1 MKTKDQVLSMAAEN
15 MTPYQNREYPEWE
28 EQTLKIMT
36 AGPTQV
42 AKNVYRARS
51 YVTTNPDQDMRFYD
65 FYRDTCALFADL
77 IDTKN
82 AAYILG
88 GEGILGLEAACA
100 SLTEPGDRVLVIDNG
115 IFGKGFTDFVT
126 LYEGNP
132 VLYTTDYHRPVD
144 VEELHRFLEKDHDF
158 KYVTLVHS
166 DTPSGVLNPVDEICP
181 LLKSYG
187 ILTVVDSVTG
197 MFADELH
204 VDQAR
209 IDIVCGGSQKA
220 LSAPPGL
227 TMVAVSQDAIDAM
240 HQRKTAIHSFYAN
253 LLAFE
258 HYYEE
263 KWFPYTMP
271 ISDIYGLRAALEN
284 VKADREQLKRHS
296 ILAKA
301 VRETLT
307 EAGLSLYL
315 EDGFAS
321 SVTVFEVPQGL
332 TDRQIIDTMTEDYHI
347 MIAGCFDVLAGKV
360 LRIGHMGNNA
370 NAPDL
375 ADTME
380 ALQGTLTNLGFA
392 VKCDMRKNFMEKIG
406 S

>member
-1 MKTKDQVLSMAAEN
+1 MATREQKLPTAVEK
-15 MTPYQNREYPEWE
+15 MLPHSNREYPEWE
-28 EQTLKIMT
+28 EQELKIMT

-42 AKNVYRARS
+42 AANVYRARS
-51 YVTTNPDQDMRFYD
+51 YVTTNPDQDLRFYD
-65 FYRDTCALFADL
+65 FYKETCELFADL
-77 IDTKN
+77 IDTTN

-100 SLTEPGDRVLVIDNG
+100 SLTEAGDRVLVIDNG
-115 IFGKGFTDFVT
+115 IFGKGFADFVT

-132 VLYTTDYHRPVD
+132 VLYTTDYHKPVD
-144 VEELHRFLEKDHDF
+144 AEGLRSFLEKDHDF
-158 KYVTLVHS
+158 KYATLVHS
-166 DTPSGVLNPVDEICP
+166 DTPSGVLNPVEDICP

-204 VDQAR
+204 VDQAG

-227 TMVAVSQDAIDAM
+227 TMVAVSQDALEAM
-240 HQRKTAIHSFYAN
+240 HHRKTVIHSFYAN
-253 LLAFE
+253 ILNFE

-284 VKADREQLKRHS
+284 VKADREQLKRHAV
-296 ILAKA
+296 LAKA
-301 VRETLT
+301 VRETLA
-307 EAGLSLYL
+307 EAGLTLYL

-321 SVTVFEVPQGL
+321 SVTVFEVPEGL
-332 TDRQIIDTMTEDYHI
+332 TDKQIIDTMAEEYHI

-370 NAPDL
+370 NAVDL

-380 ALQGTLTNLGFA
+380 ALQGTLTKLGFA
-392 VKCDMRKNFMEKIG
+392 VQCDMRKCFEEKIC
-406 S
+406 